1 MRIFITGATGYIGG
15 ALAAR
20 LVAAGHRVT
29 GLTRDPARAEALRA
43 RGIEPVIGTLDDT
56 PTITAAAREADAV
69 VNTAN
74 SDHRGVADTLIASL
88 SGTGKTLIQSS
99 GTSIVADLADGE
111 REGPVYDESTPV
123 QPLPLRAGRV
133 ALNDAVL
140 ATANDGVRSVVVA
153 PSLIYGEGAGL
164 HRDSIQVP
172 WLIDVAKREG
182 VGCHVGSGR
191 NVWSNVHI
199 DDLVDLYVAIL
210 ERAPAGALYYAEN
223 GENAMVEVAQAVS
236 RMLGFGG
243 ATRALSV
250 PEAVALWGE
259 GGARYTMGSNSR
271 VRAVRARSELGWQ
284 PHRPSLLHEIEH
296 GCYMRRIGSDA

>member
-29 GLTRDPARAEALRA
+29 GLTRDPARAGALRA
-43 RGIEPVIGTLDDT
+43 RGIEPVIGTLDDAA
-56 PTITAAAREADAV
+56 TITAAAREADAV

-74 SDHRGVADTLIASL
+74 SDHRGVADTLIAAL
-88 SGTGKTLIQSS
+88 RGTGKTLIQSS

-140 ATANDGVRSVVVA
+140 AAANDGVRSVVVA

-164 HRDSIQVP
+164 HRHSIQVP

-182 VGCHVGSGR
+182 VGRQVGSGR
-191 NVWSNVHI
+191 NLWSNVHI
-199 DDLVDLYVAIL
+199 DDLVDLYVAML

-223 GENAMVEVAQAVS
+223 GENAMLEVAQAVS

-243 ATRALSV
+243 VTRALSV

-284 PHRPSLLHEIEH
+284 PHRPSLLQEIEH
-296 GCYMRRIGSDA
+296 GCYARRIGSDA